1 MVSSHWYEAV
11 IEKFGTVENFI
22 DQLCEMQGLN
32 KEDSVSIKQE
42 IAIKQ
47 LKIKSIHKDIIR
59 LKQENRNIG
68 DKIKSLY
75 RNIGTNALKLI
86 DCSETAGYTY
96 NDRVMR
102 DRTTIDYLEKLQMIN
117 SMLINK
123 HRSKVKSLRSE
134 LQELK
139 KELNV
144 LGDIK
149 GEVK

>member
-1 MVSSHWYEAV
+1 MYNNE
-11 IEKFGTVENFI
+11 IIDMFI
-22 DQLCEMQGLN
+22 RQHNAQ
-32 KEDSVSIKQE
+32 K

-75 RNIGTNALKLI
+75 CNIGTNALKLI

-102 DRTTIDYLEKLQMIN
+102 DRTTIEYLEKLQMIN

-123 HRSKVKSLRSE
+123 HRSKVRVLM
-134 LQELK
+134 
-139 KELNV
+139 KELSA
-144 LGDIK
+144 IK
-149 GEVK
+149 GD

>member
-1 MVSSHWYEAV
+1 MFDREFYVEKVASGM
-11 IEKFGTVENFI
+11 EKFLTSAMI
-22 DQLCEMQGLN
+22 R
-32 KEDSVSIKQE
+32 SIM
-42 IAIKQ
+42 
-47 LKIKSIHKDIIR
+47 LDIIR

-75 RNIGTNALKLI
+75 CNISTNALKLI

-102 DRTTIDYLEKLQMIN
+102 DHTTIDYLEKLQMIN

-123 HRSKVKSLRSE
+123 HRSKIKSLRSE

-139 KELNV
+139 KKLNV
-144 LGDIK
+144 LDDIK
-149 GEVK
+149 GEIL

>member
-1 MVSSHWYEAV
+1 M
-11 IEKFGTVENFI
+11 N
-22 DQLCEMQGLN
+22 N
-32 KEDSVSIKQE
+32 KDIVDMIVRQHNAQE
-42 IAIKQ
+42 ITIKR
-47 LKIKSIHKDIIR
+47 LKIHSIHKDIIR

-75 RNIGTNALKLI
+75 RNISTNALKLI

-102 DRTTIDYLEKLQMIN
+102 DHKTIDYLEKLQMVN

-139 KELNV
+139 KGSN
-144 LGDIK
+144 DMK
-149 GEVK
+149 GEIK

>member
-1 MVSSHWYEAV
+1 MYNDELVNMIVRQHNAQ
-11 IEKFGTVENFI
+11 K
-22 DQLCEMQGLN
+22 
-32 KEDSVSIKQE
+32 

-102 DRTTIDYLEKLQMIN
+102 DR
-117 SMLINK
+117 
-123 HRSKVKSLRSE
+123 SKIRALM
-134 LQELK
+134 
-139 KELNV
+139 KELSA
-144 LGDIK
+144 IK
-149 GEVK
+149 GD

>member
-1 MVSSHWYEAV
+1 MS
-11 IEKFGTVENFI
+11 
-22 DQLCEMQGLN
+22 N
-32 KEDSVSIKQE
+32 KDIVNMTIQHHIKQDV
-42 IAIKQ
+42 AIKQ
-47 LKIKSIHKDIIR
+47 LKIKSIHKNIIR

-75 RNIGTNALKLI
+75 RNISTNALKLI

-102 DRTTIDYLEKLQMIN
+102 DHTTIDYLEKLQMIN

-139 KELNV
+139 KELIA
-144 LGDIK
+144 IK
-149 GEVK
+149 GEK

>member
-1 MVSSHWYEAV
+1 M
-11 IEKFGTVENFI
+11 I
-22 DQLCEMQGLN
+22 N
-32 KEDSVSIKQE
+32 KDIVDMIVRQHNAQE
-42 IAIKQ
+42 VAIKQ
-47 LKIKSIHKDIIR
+47 LKIKSIHKDIVR

-102 DRTTIDYLEKLQMIN
+102 DHTTIDYLEKLQMIN

-123 HRSKVKSLRSE
+123 HRSKVRA
-134 LQELK
+134 LK

-149 GEVK
+149 GDIE

>member
-1 MVSSHWYEAV
+1 MSNDELVAMVVQQHV
-11 IEKFGTVENFI
+11 
-22 DQLCEMQGLN
+22 
-32 KEDSVSIKQE
+32 KQK

-47 LKIKSIHKDIIR
+47 LKVKSIHKDIIR

-86 DCSETAGYTY
+86 DCSETVGYTY

-102 DRTTIDYLEKLQMIN
+102 DHTTIDYLEKLQTIN
-117 SMLINK
+117 SMFINK

-139 KELNV
+139 KELIA
-144 LGDIK
+144 IK
-149 GEVK
+149 GEK

>member
-1 MVSSHWYEAV
+1 MSKDDLVDMIVQQHNAQ
-11 IEKFGTVENFI
+11 K
-22 DQLCEMQGLN
+22 
-32 KEDSVSIKQE
+32 

-75 RNIGTNALKLI
+75 RNISTNALKLI
-86 DCSETAGYTY
+86 DCSETAEYTY

-102 DRTTIDYLEKLQMIN
+102 DHTTIDYLEKLQMIN

-123 HRSKVKSLRSE
+123 HRSKIRVLM
-134 LQELK
+134 
-139 KELNV
+139 KELN
-144 LGDIK
+144 DIK
-149 GEVK
+149 GQK

>member
-1 MVSSHWYEAV
+1 MSGWLDY
-11 IEKFGTVENFI
+11 
-22 DQLCEMQGLN
+22 
-32 KEDSVSIKQE
+32 
-42 IAIKQ
+42 IAIDF
-47 LKIKSIHKDIIR
+47 KIKSIHNDIIR

-75 RNIGTNALKLI
+75 CNIGTNALKLI

-139 KELNV
+139 NDLSMLKGDKE
-144 LGDIK
+144 
-149 GEVK
+149 

>member
-1 MVSSHWYEAV
+1 MSKDDLVDMIVQQHNAQ
-11 IEKFGTVENFI
+11 K
-22 DQLCEMQGLN
+22 
-32 KEDSVSIKQE
+32 

-75 RNIGTNALKLI
+75 HNISTNALKLI
-86 DCSETAGYTY
+86 DCSETAEYTY

-102 DRTTIDYLEKLQMIN
+102 DHTTIEYLEKLQMIN

-123 HRSKVKSLRSE
+123 HRSKIIS
-134 LQELK
+134 LK
-139 KELNV
+139 KELSA
-144 LGDIK
+144 IK
-149 GEVK
+149 GELK

>member
-1 MVSSHWYEAV
+1 M
-11 IEKFGTVENFI
+11 INKDII
-22 DQLCEMQGLN
+22 DMIVRQHNVQN
-32 KEDSVSIKQE
+32 ITTKR
-42 IAIKQ
+42 
-47 LKIKSIHKDIIR
+47 LKIHSIHKDIIR

-102 DRTTIDYLEKLQMIN
+102 DHTTIDYLEKLQMIN

-139 KELNV
+139 KELS
-144 LGDIK
+144 DSK
-149 GEVK
+149 GEML

>member
-1 MVSSHWYEAV
+1 MSDWLDY
-11 IEKFGTVENFI
+11 
-22 DQLCEMQGLN
+22 
-32 KEDSVSIKQE
+32 
-42 IAIKQ
+42 IAIDFKT
-47 LKIKSIHKDIIR
+47 KSIHKDIVR

-75 RNIGTNALKLI
+75 CNISTNALKLI

-102 DRTTIDYLEKLQMIN
+102 DHTTIDYLEKLQMIN
-117 SMLINK
+117 SMMINK
-123 HRSKVKSLRSE
+123 HRSKVRV
-134 LQELK
+134 LK

-149 GEVK
+149 GDLK

>member
-1 MVSSHWYEAV
+1 MFDREFYV
-11 IEKFGTVENFI
+11 EKIASNMEEFLTSAMI
-22 DQLCEMQGLN
+22 R
-32 KEDSVSIKQE
+32 SIMF
-42 IAIKQ
+42 
-47 LKIKSIHKDIIR
+47 DIID

-68 DKIKSLY
+68 DKVKSLY
-75 RNIGTNALKLI
+75 RNISTNALKLI

-102 DRTTIDYLEKLQMIN
+102 DHRTIDYLEKLQMVN

-139 KELNV
+139 KELN
-144 LGDIK
+144 DSK
-149 GEVK
+149 GEIE

>member
-1 MVSSHWYEAV
+1 MFDREFCV
-11 IEKFGTVENFI
+11 EKIASNMEEFLTSARVR
-22 DQLCEMQGLN
+22 
-32 KEDSVSIKQE
+32 SIM
-42 IAIKQ
+42 
-47 LKIKSIHKDIIR
+47 LDIID

-75 RNIGTNALKLI
+75 CNISTNALKLI

-102 DRTTIDYLEKLQMIN
+102 DHTTIDYLEKLQMIN

-139 KELNV
+139 NELN
-144 LGDIK
+144 DTK
-149 GEVK
+149 GEK

>member
-1 MVSSHWYEAV
+1 M
-11 IEKFGTVENFI
+11 F
-22 DQLCEMQGLN
+22 D
-32 KEDSVSIKQE
+32 KEFYDNEVKPNMERFLTS
-42 IAIKQ
+42 A
-47 LKIKSIHKDIIR
+47 KIKSIMLDIIE

-68 DKIKSLY
+68 GKIKSLY

-102 DRTTIDYLEKLQMIN
+102 DHTTIDYLEKLQTIN

-139 KELNV
+139 KELSA
-144 LGDIK
+144 IK
-149 GEVK
+149 GEIK

>member
-1 MVSSHWYEAV
+1 MSNNEFVNMTIQHH
-11 IEKFGTVENFI
+11 
-22 DQLCEMQGLN
+22 
-32 KEDSVSIKQE
+32 IKQE

-75 RNIGTNALKLI
+75 GNISTNALKLI

-102 DRTTIDYLEKLQMIN
+102 DHTTIYYLEKLQMIN
-117 SMLINK
+117 SKLINK
-123 HRSKVKSLRSE
+123 HRSKIRT
-134 LQELK
+134 LK
-139 KELNV
+139 KELNTQ
-144 LGDIK
+144 GNIK

>member
-1 MVSSHWYEAV
+1 MSNNEFVNMIIQRH
-11 IEKFGTVENFI
+11 
-22 DQLCEMQGLN
+22 
-32 KEDSVSIKQE
+32 IKQDV
-42 IAIKQ
+42 AIKQ
-47 LKIKSIHKDIIR
+47 LKAKSIHKDIIR

-75 RNIGTNALKLI
+75 CNIGTNALKLI

-102 DRTTIDYLEKLQMIN
+102 DHTTIEYLEKLQTIN
-117 SMLINK
+117 SMLINE

-134 LQELK
+134 LQESK

>member
-1 MVSSHWYEAV
+1 MNIQHH
-11 IEKFGTVENFI
+11 
-22 DQLCEMQGLN
+22 
-32 KEDSVSIKQE
+32 IKQE

-47 LKIKSIHKDIIR
+47 LKVKSIHKDIIR

-75 RNIGTNALKLI
+75 CNISTNALKLI

-96 NDRVMR
+96 NDRVIR
-102 DRTTIDYLEKLQMIN
+102 DHTTIDYLEKLQMIN
-117 SMLINK
+117 SLLINK

-139 KELNV
+139 KELS
-144 LGDIK
+144 DIK
-149 GEVK
+149 GETK

>member
-1 MVSSHWYEAV
+1 MINDE
-11 IEKFGTVENFI
+11 II
-22 DQLCEMQGLN
+22 DMIVQQHN
-32 KEDSVSIKQE
+32 AQK

-47 LKIKSIHKDIIR
+47 LKVKSIHKDIIR

-68 DKIKSLY
+68 DKVKSLY
-75 RNIGTNALKLI
+75 CNISTNALKLL

-139 KELNV
+139 KELNA
-144 LGDIK
+144 IK
-149 GEVK
+149 GEMK

>member
-1 MVSSHWYEAV
+1 M
-11 IEKFGTVENFI
+11 I
-22 DQLCEMQGLN
+22 N
-32 KEDSVSIKQE
+32 KDIVDMIVRQHNAQE

-75 RNIGTNALKLI
+75 CNIGTNALKLI

-102 DRTTIDYLEKLQMIN
+102 DHTTIDYLEKLQMIN

-123 HRSKVKSLRSE
+123 HRSKVRV
-134 LQELK
+134 LK
-139 KELNV
+139 KELSA
-144 LGDIK
+144 IK
-149 GEVK
+149 GEK

>member
-1 MVSSHWYEAV
+1 MLDINAMILMY
-11 IEKFGTVENFI
+11 
-22 DQLCEMQGLN
+22 N
-32 KEDSVSIKQE
+32 KEQ

-47 LKIKSIHKDIIR
+47 LKIKS
-59 LKQENRNIG
+59 
-68 DKIKSLY
+68 LY
-75 RNIGTNALKLI
+75 CNIGTNALKLI

-102 DRTTIDYLEKLQMIN
+102 DHTTIDYLEKLQMIN

-139 KELNV
+139 SGLDDSKGAKE
-144 LGDIK
+144 
-149 GEVK
+149 

>member
-1 MVSSHWYEAV
+1 MS
-11 IEKFGTVENFI
+11 
-22 DQLCEMQGLN
+22 N
-32 KEDSVSIKQE
+32 KDIFDMIVRQHNAQE

-47 LKIKSIHKDIIR
+47 LKIHSIHKDIIR

-75 RNIGTNALKLI
+75 CNIGTNALKPI

-102 DRTTIDYLEKLQMIN
+102 DHRTIDYLEKLQMIN

-139 KELNV
+139 KEL
-144 LGDIK
+144 GDFK
-149 GEVK
+149 GEK

>member
-1 MVSSHWYEAV
+1 MYNDKIVDMIVRQHNA
-11 IEKFGTVENFI
+11 
-22 DQLCEMQGLN
+22 
-32 KEDSVSIKQE
+32 QE
-42 IAIKQ
+42 IAIKK

-75 RNIGTNALKLI
+75 CNISTNALKLI

-102 DRTTIDYLEKLQMIN
+102 DHTTIDYLEKLQMIK

-139 KELNV
+139 NELN
-144 LGDIK
+144 DIK
-149 GEVK
+149 GEK